1 MFFFGN
7 LEYLNME
14 TMNIEEKQTSFEG
27 MEKEKIGWRVHTQ
40 YSTKNPKV
48 LIMKKMY
55 VKLECRACGLYNKN
69 TRAYI
74 RMWKFV

>member
-1 MFFFGN
+1 
-7 LEYLNME
+7 
-14 TMNIEEKQTSFEG
+14 

-55 VKLECRACGLYNKN
+55 VKLECRACGLYQETQEHKLECENLFKTEDN
-69 TRAYI
+69 HNYI
-74 RMWKFV
+74 III